1 MSKYRSTTRHSS
13 SRSAQGPRFVF
24 AIVVIVGVV
33 VGARWFFSRDA
44 AQPSTTNGTPLIQ
57 LVNDP
62 LTNSV
67 AEIVPANVNGL
78 ANGNSNTNVSTNAN
92 LNSNSSVSTDTKQAA
107 LRCTGAISQLA
118 TTEKKIAL
126 TFDMAANN
134 DNTTTLLNQLK
145 EKNIPA
151 TFFVSGTF
159 ATKHPEL
166 TKRIA
171 SEFEMGN
178 HGFATTSYASLT
190 AAQVKKQIV
199 DTEDAFQTS
208 LGETAGQTPLIFR
221 SPFGDTASTIV
232 QGATQAGYCTVL
244 WTVDAFDWKSD
255 QTPTGAAARANEKLK
270 PGAILL
276 FHAGYDITAEAV
288 QQVITSATEQGYSFA
303 TVSSFLSTGGD

>member
-1 MSKYRSTTRHSS
+1 MSKYRSTKRSTS

-24 AIVVIVGVV
+24 AIVVIIGVV
-33 VGARWFFSRDA
+33 IGARWFFSRDA
-44 AQPSTTNGTPLIQ
+44 TQTRTTNGTPVIQ
-57 LVNDP
+57 LANDP
-62 LTNSV
+62 ITNSA
-67 AEIVPANVNGL
+67 AEIVPANVNAL
-78 ANGNSNTNVSTNAN
+78 ENGNSNTNVSTNAN

-126 TFDMAANN
+126 TFDMAADN
-134 DNTTTLLNQLK
+134 DNVTTLLNQLK
-145 EKNIPA
+145 EKNISA

-190 AAQVKKQIV
+190 TSQVQKQIT
-199 DTEDAFQTS
+199 DTEDAFQTA
-208 LGETAGQTPLIFR
+208 LGETEGRTPLIFR
-221 SPFGDTASTIV
+221 SPFGDTATTIV
-232 QGATQAGYCTVL
+232 QGAKQVGYCTVL

-255 QTPTGAAARANEKLK
+255 QTATGAASRANEKLK

-288 QQVITSATEQGYSFA
+288 QQVIATATEQGYSFA